1 MKKIKVILPALAFVF
16 AVSGAFATMFAQQGW
31 YDANG
36 AAAGGGTLG
45 TITTPSGDTPECLV
59 QPGVQCIIRVNN
71 VNFNAYD
78 TQEHAEERG
87 TAGLLKFV
95 QE

>member
-16 AVSGAFATMFAQQGW
+16 AVSGAFATMFAQSAW

-36 AAAGGGTLG
+36 ATAGGGTLG
-45 TITTPSGDTPECLV
+45 TITTPAGDTPECLV
-59 QPGVQCIIRVNN
+59 QSGTQCIIRVNN

-78 TQEHAEERG
+78 TQAHAEARG
-87 TAGLLKFV
+87 TTGLLKFIP
-95 QE
+95 E